1 MIDKCRALKY
11 TKSIGLYFSASAIPM
26 VLNLASNPL
35 VAKNMSPVDYAITG
49 YYGSFNT
56 LITPLILFYMMN
68 YYIKSYYQLDEPD
81 RIILKANIFKALIYV
96 SGFIS
101 VLCCAGLIGYMKFFN
116 AGSEIPV
123 SPYLYLSVFALP
135 LTGIYTLV
143 LCDYRISRQSRKY
156 FNLSVVNGVIAIAVI
171 LLLVVIL
178 KGGAT
183 GRLLATLLTNAIF
196 FIWSCWYYRDL
207 FRIRFNF
214 SEFRKIVKFCAPLT
228 LAAMLGFFSNGFDRI
243 LLEKTGD
250 VSELGYYVVGV
261 QMAGYLTV
269 FSTALSATFQPDI
282 YESIARRNYMTTLKY
297 GALLVGGV
305 IVCVA
310 FFILLAPWLIKI
322 LTAGRYMLSLSYTRI
337 IALSAVTST
346 LYYAISQF
354 TMGIGKTMLTLMN
367 KVISSVLIVAMF
379 VFLIKS
385 HGFVGAAWGIV
396 LSFLIQF
403 LCNAVLLYV
412 CRKMPADA

>member
-1 MIDKCRALKY
+1 
-11 TKSIGLYFSASAIPM
+11 
-26 VLNLASNPL
+26 
-35 VAKNMSPVDYAITG
+35 
-49 YYGSFNT
+49 
-56 LITPLILFYMMN
+56 
-68 YYIKSYYQLDEPD
+68 
-81 RIILKANIFKALIYV
+81 
-96 SGFIS
+96 
-101 VLCCAGLIGYMKFFN
+101 
-116 AGSEIPV
+116 
-123 SPYLYLSVFALP
+123 
-135 LTGIYTLV
+135 
-143 LCDYRISRQSRKY
+143 
-156 FNLSVVNGVIAIAVI
+156 
-171 LLLVVIL
+171 
-178 KGGAT
+178 
-183 GRLLATLLTNAIF
+183 
-196 FIWSCWYYRDL
+196 
-207 FRIRFNF
+207 
-214 SEFRKIVKFCAPLT
+214 
-228 LAAMLGFFSNGFDRI
+228 
-243 LLEKTGD
+243 
-250 VSELGYYVVGV
+250 
-261 QMAGYLTV
+261 MAGYLTV

-354 TMGIGKTMLTLMN
+354 TMGIGKTMLTLVN

-412 CRKMPADA
+412 CRKMSADA